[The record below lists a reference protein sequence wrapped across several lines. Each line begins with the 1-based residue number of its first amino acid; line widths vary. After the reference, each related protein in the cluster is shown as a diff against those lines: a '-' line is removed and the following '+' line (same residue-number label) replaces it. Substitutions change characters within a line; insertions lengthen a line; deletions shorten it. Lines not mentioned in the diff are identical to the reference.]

1 MKTRLLL
8 LISLSVSIGA
18 CTTEEEGPSP
28 LWGIEYSEENA
39 SSFAMGSVNQ
49 YIDQTKTTYIVKTAQ
64 LRNVSSNVFTLL
76 YTFDSGEAME
86 LKVVKRTIDTNFWF
100 PGNDG
105 GNQLLSVMFK
115 GELLSLDTDSKVSIQ
130 PRTEEN
136 KVATIA
142 TIHTLNKGLFDG
154 AIGRVPLL
162 K

>member
-1 MKTRLLL
+1 MKTKLLL

-18 CTTEEEGPSP
+18 CSTEEEVLSP
-28 LWGIEYSEENA
+28 LWGIEYSEEHSA
-39 SSFAMGSVNQ
+39 SFAMGSINQ
-49 YIDQTKTTYIVKTAQ
+49 YIGQTKTTYIVKTAQ
-64 LRNVSSNVFTLL
+64 LRNVSANVFTLL

-86 LKVVKRTIDTNFWF
+86 LKVVKRTIDHNFWF

-105 GNQLLSVMFK
+105 GNQLLSVIFK
-115 GELLSLDTDSKVSIQ
+115 GELLSLDSDSKVSIQ

-142 TIHTLNKGLFDG
+142 SLYTPNIGLFDG